1 MLIEI
6 VAIIAVAVISMASI
20 SFISKRYSDTLSDE
34 SGRKEFWTNIII
46 VISVVLMMAFAM
58 YALFTMM

>member
-6 VAIIAVAVISMASI
+6 VAIIAVAVISTASI
-20 SFISKRYSDTLSDE
+20 HLISKRYSDELIGESD
-34 SGRKEFWTNIII
+34 RKEFWTNVII

-58 YALFTMM
+58 YALFT